1 MELFANYLKSSMPVN
16 QSYAAACIEKMLI
29 KKSLAPG
36 KQDQTVLNNTN
47 VDQNML
53 SSLLQNLCEMLNENK
68 DLYAIRALL
77 RVIQLSQQ
85 NLIPFAATLGDVL

>member
-1 MELFANYLKSSMPVN
+1 
-16 QSYAAACIEKMLI
+16 MLI
-29 KKSLAPG
+29 KKSLALG

-53 SSLLQNLCEMLNENK
+53 SSLLQNLCEMLNDNK

-77 RVIQLSQQ
+77 RVIQLS
-85 NLIPFAATLGDVL
+85 